1 MGLSTGDR
9 RLIAAMADGLPIEAR
24 PYQALATTLGM
35 TEAEVIARLGRLL
48 DDHILRRFGVIVDH
62 HALGY
67 RANAMAVWDV
77 PDERLENAAQRLAAL
92 PFLSLCY
99 QRPRRLPDWP
109 YNLFCM
115 IHGRARAAVE
125 TSVEAATLAAG
136 LGEVPRA
143 VLFSRR
149 RFKQR
154 GARYVPAAMLPHPQ
168 AGAA

>member
-1 MGLSTGDR
+1 MGLSAEDR

-24 PYQALATTLGM
+24 PYQAIATALGM
-35 TEAEVIARLGRLL
+35 TETEVIARLGRLL
-48 DDHILRRFGVIVDH
+48 QDHVIRRLGVIVDH

-77 PDERLENAAQRLAAL
+77 PDERIEGVAQRLAAL
-92 PFLSLCY
+92 PFVSLCY
-99 QRPRRLPDWP
+99 QRPQRLPDWP

-115 IHGRARAAVE
+115 FHGRARVAVE
-125 TSVEAATLAAG
+125 AAVEAATLAAG
-136 LGEVPRA
+136 LADAPRA

-154 GARYVPAAMLPHPQ
+154 GARYVPAATLPPQ